1 MLHLILLSLF
11 LFSVSLVP
19 RFEPAHKR
27 ADAQHLN
34 ELITNRDRA
43 KNRVFYRVTYKE
55 LVEIERVNRERSPTQ
70 QVGHIH
76 SSDEQYVVQKPPEI
90 FFPNDQSHQKGQQ
103 KGKNPKVPAKKPSK
117 DMNPSDQHQLA
128 KLNEN
133 VTKILH
139 EKLHHMN

>member
-1 MLHLILLSLF
+1 MSPMLHLILLSLF
-11 LFSVSLVP
+11 LFSVSLAP
-19 RFEPAHKR
+19 RFEPAHKK

-76 SSDEQYVVQKPPEI
+76 S
-90 FFPNDQSHQKGQQ
+90 
-103 KGKNPKVPAKKPSK
+103 
-117 DMNPSDQHQLA
+117 
-128 KLNEN
+128 
-133 VTKILH
+133 
-139 EKLHHMN
+139 